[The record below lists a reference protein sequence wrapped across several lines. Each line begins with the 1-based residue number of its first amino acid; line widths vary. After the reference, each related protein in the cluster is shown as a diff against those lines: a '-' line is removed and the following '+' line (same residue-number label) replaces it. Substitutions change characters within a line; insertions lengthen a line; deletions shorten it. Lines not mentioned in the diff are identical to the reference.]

1 MLSSTWVDYLM
12 DVWVCQVYNSHTFAS
27 RLVAAGVSLVDV
39 SKLLGHAQITTT
51 MRYAHITSDSQR
63 KAVEALCNEK
73 WTPNGHQEQ
82 EPNLTEKNAVLYLED
97 SA

>member
-1 MLSSTWVDYLM
+1 MILR
-12 DVWVCQVYNSHTFAS
+12 HTFAS

-51 MRYAHITSDSQR
+51 MRYAHVNSDSQR
-63 KAVEALCNEK
+63 KAVEKLCDEK
-73 WTPNGHQEQ
+73 WTLDGHHASERA
-82 EPNLTEKNAVLYLED
+82 LTGENMVLYLES